1 MKPGRRILLPVLF
14 AAGIT
19 GSAAALTV
27 IWISSLVLRAVSFA
41 VSRSTY
47 TPFVEKLARV
57 FAVAAFVNVTVP
69 GPLTFVQATVS
80 LFDGSPS
87 SVAVPASVA
96 VEGSVIVWSAPAF
109 TTGA

>member
-1 MKPGRRILLPVLF
+1 M
-14 AAGIT
+14 
-19 GSAAALTV
+19 
-27 IWISSLVLRAVSFA
+27 SLA

-69 GPLTFVQATVS
+69 GPLTFVHEMFSTP
-80 LFDGSPS
+80 DGKPS

-96 VEGSVIVWSAPAF
+96 AEGSVIV
-109 TTGA
+109 